1 MSSYDGTGEFEEQ
14 DLEGR
19 MSNFEEQDLEGRMS
33 DFTENP
39 SFVPELNFDD
49 MDGDD
54 NQFDNFL
61 TKRSRARR
69 KLRKKLRKSG
79 KSRKDARREAK
90 KSIPKQKLGALLKNV
105 IKGKTS
111 DETQK
116 LISNAKSGTPPPV
129 TPPPISEEIQQSS
142 GDAGG
147 NSGVEMDANG
157 NPIQAGFMA
166 KNKTM
171 LIVAGVGVAVIGG
184 YFAFGKSLGIR

>member
-1 MSSYDGTGEFEEQ
+1 MSCGCGTPSMSSYDGGEFEEQ

-33 DFTENP
+33 DFTESP

-54 NQFDNFL
+54 NEFDDFL

-79 KSRKDARREAK
+79 KSRSQARKEAK
-90 KSIPKQKLGALLKNV
+90 KKIPKQKLGALLKNV

-111 DETQK
+111 DETKK
-116 LISNAKSGTPPPV
+116 LLSNASSGTPP
-129 TPPPISEEIQQSS
+129 TATAPPISEEIQREQEMQ
-142 GDAGG
+142 
-147 NSGVEMDANG
+147 GVE
-157 NPIQAGFMA
+157 IQQE
-166 KNKTM
+166 
-171 LIVAGVGVAVIGG
+171 VVQ
-184 YFAFGKSLGIR
+184 